1 MATPKVEISADK
13 TALAK
18 DVADFLVARI
28 AATNGSFAWNLSG
41 GSTPKTLYALLATD
55 AYRDKIDWSRVHVF
69 FGDERFVPPDHPD
82 SNYRMAREAMLA
94 HVPIPAANVHAVP
107 TTDTTPEAAADAYAA
122 TLKTFYGSDT
132 LDPSRPLFAVTM
144 LGLGEDGHTASL
156 FPGTAALDE
165 RKAWATSVVGAKP
178 EPRIT
183 MTYPVLD
190 SSAALLF
197 LIAGDGKEKML
208 RALEAGDPRLP
219 ASHVQPVG
227 EFYIF
232 CDKAAAGTS

>member
-1 MATPKVEISADK
+1 
-13 TALAK
+13 
-18 DVADFLVARI
+18 
-28 AATNGSFAWNLSG
+28 
-41 GSTPKTLYALLATD
+41 
-55 AYRDKIDWSRVHVF
+55 
-69 FGDERFVPPDHPD
+69 
-82 SNYRMAREAMLA
+82 MAREAMLA

-122 TLKTFYGSDT
+122 TLKTFYGSET

-165 RKAWATSVVGAKP
+165 RVAWATSVVGAKP

-208 RALEAGDPRLP
+208 RALEAGDPSLP

-232 CDKAAAGTS
+232 CDKAAARPLSGRPHLGAQLGLLAVRIGIGVAVLFPHRRLRHGVVRAVAAPVLQDAESEGHPKHHRADKEADLESHCSS